1 MPRRVLFTVLA
12 CLACAACSQERSR
25 AVTTPGAAKER
36 DYREMIERS
45 RARGRE
51 QDALQKMQD
60 AIGRFHLEIG
70 RLPTNITELVI
81 RRYVDTIPTLPANQ
95 QFDYKPELGVVV
107 IQTFRQRDG
116 LSPELPPA
124 PDLTNR
130 PTLAPRPGG

>member
-1 MPRRVLFTVLA
+1 MIRRVLFTALT
-12 CLACAACSQERSR
+12 CLAFAACSQERSR
-25 AVTTPGAAKER
+25 AVKEPGEAKGR
-36 DYREMIERS
+36 DYREMIQRS

-70 RLPTNITELVI
+70 RLPTNIMELVA
-81 RRYVDTIPTLPANQ
+81 RRYVETIPTLPANQ
-95 QFDYKPELGVVV
+95 QFEYKAELGVVV